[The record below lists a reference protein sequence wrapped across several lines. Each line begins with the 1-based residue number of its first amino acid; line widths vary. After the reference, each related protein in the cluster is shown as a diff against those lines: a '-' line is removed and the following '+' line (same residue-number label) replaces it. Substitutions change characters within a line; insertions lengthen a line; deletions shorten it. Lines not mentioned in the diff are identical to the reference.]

1 MLAEFQSRLSR
12 GLEVSPTKLRCRTA
26 RLISDVPPQM
36 TAKALPRLDEDQ
48 RLLPVLEHL
57 SMGFQAGITSEY
69 VFSTTGDGEEIT
81 AEMVPD
87 LARQSFPMCMRSLE
101 DTLRGSKHL
110 KHEGRQQ
117 YNLFLK
123 VCSCS
128 AV

>member
-1 MLAEFQSRLSR
+1 
-12 GLEVSPTKLRCRTA
+12 
-26 RLISDVPPQM
+26 M

-69 VFSTTGDGEEIT
+69 VFSSTNDGEEIR

-87 LARQSFPMCMRSLE
+87 LAKQSFPMCMRSLE

-123 VCSCS
+123 VRD
-128 AV
+128 